1 MNITLIRHTTLNIEP
16 GVCYGQTD
24 VDVSAQFQT
33 ELKRLLPK
41 LADTQFDAIYSS
53 PLQRCAKLSEALQ
66 PHIQVSKPTI
76 QFDARLK
83 ELHFGDW
90 EMHAWDAIPREVFDV
105 WAHDYANLAPP
116 NGETFSQLQARAK
129 SFIDEV
135 SSHSHD
141 QHICVVTHGGLI
153 RALIADALELPL
165 KRLFRIQVD
174 YASVTQL
181 EFTRPDLTEVNAKGT
196 VLKIPKV
203 HFINR

>member
-24 VDVSAQFQT
+24 VDVSSQFNI
-33 ELKRLLPK
+33 EYSRLFPK
-41 LADTQFDAIYSS
+41 LADIQFDAIYSS
-53 PLQRCAKLSEALQ
+53 PLQRCAKLAEALQ
-66 PHIQVSKPTI
+66 PHIQANKSAI
-76 QFDARLK
+76 QFDERLK

-90 EMHAWDAIPREVFDV
+90 EMRAWDAIPRDIFDV

-129 SFIDEV
+129 SFIIEV
-135 SSHSHD
+135 SSYSQH

-181 EFTRPDLTEVNAKGT
+181 EFTRPDLTEINAN
-196 VLKIPKV
+196 VAVPKV